1 MEEETRMAV
10 AILAEIPGLSREQY
24 EMVVTRVSELGSP
37 AGALFH
43 AGGPVEG
50 GYRVVE
56 VWETPEAAE
65 SFYSSDVLKR
75 ATALLPAELQQP
87 KVMMTW
93 PVYGVDDRSGWRR
106 VD

>member
-1 MEEETRMAV
+1 MGF
-10 AILAEIPGLSREQY
+10 AILAEVPGLSREQY
-24 EMVVTRVSELGSP
+24 EIVVTRVNELGSP

-43 AGGPVEG
+43 AGGPIEG

-65 SFYSSDVLKR
+65 SFYNSDVLR
-75 ATALLPAELQQP
+75 EAFALLPAELQQP

-93 PVYGVDDRSGWRR
+93 PVYGVDNGSGWRR